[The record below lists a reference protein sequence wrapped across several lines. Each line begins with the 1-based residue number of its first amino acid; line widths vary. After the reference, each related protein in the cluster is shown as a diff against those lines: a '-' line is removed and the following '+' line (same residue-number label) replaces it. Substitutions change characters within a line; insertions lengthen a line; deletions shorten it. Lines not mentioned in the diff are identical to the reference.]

1 MTDIAA
7 QDAETATPIDDEA
20 VKSATMAKIQVGEL
34 VEDLEEVFPDYR
46 KALVQTLTIA
56 AQSEVTV
63 LTWAYTAYRTCPDI
77 GAKVAVSAT
86 IQDEVGHAHQ
96 QGMLLERFG
105 VSMREKTFDIAPET
119 IKTLM
124 IMQFELKNYFEF
136 LVSQCF
142 LDRAGRI
149 TTRDLELNCSFAPY
163 RRSLRKINF
172 EEQFHVGHG
181 EQWVKFYAEYSPETR
196 AAVQKA
202 LDWMFPHGVTWFG
215 LPDWKKTRTGQL
227 DYKVRGWS
235 NDTMREMW
243 LQSACKFAE
252 EVGLTVPAHF
262 DEEQG
267 KYVLDCPFP
276 MMCDVEK
283 REWIWEEAEW
293 ADTINQLKHDGP
305 LNPSAHARLQSEV
318 WGEALWKE
326 N

>member
-1 MTDIAA
+1 MSTTEALT
-7 QDAETATPIDDEA
+7 AEQHQANEEA
-20 VKSATMAKIQVGEL
+20 LLARIQAGEL
-34 VEDLEEVFPDYR
+34 IEDMDELTPRYRAILER
-46 KALVQTLTIA
+46 TLEIA

-63 LTWAYTAYRTCPDI
+63 LTWAYTVFDVAPDI
-77 GAKVAVSAT
+77 GAKVAICGT

-105 VSMREKTFDIAPET
+105 VSMREKTFDIPPES

-149 TTRDLELNCSFAPY
+149 TTRDIELNCSFAPY

-202 LDWMFPHGVTWFG
+202 LERIRP
-215 LPDWKKTRTGQL
+215 R
-227 DYKVRGWS
+227 
-235 NDTMREMW
+235 
-243 LQSACKFAE
+243 
-252 EVGLTVPAHF
+252 
-262 DEEQG
+262 
-267 KYVLDCPFP
+267 
-276 MMCDVEK
+276 
-283 REWIWEEAEW
+283 
-293 ADTINQLKHDGP
+293 
-305 LNPSAHARLQSEV
+305 
-318 WGEALWKE
+318 
-326 N
+326 